1 MAEDVTVG
9 RLELLGRRAFIP
21 DIEIIQTEYIEG
33 YPEFFTASPYFT
45 HNRSFMSLLRGVT
58 LL

>member
-21 DIEIIQTEYIEG
+21 DREIIQKE
-33 YPEFFTASPYFT
+33 
-45 HNRSFMSLLRGVT
+45 NRGKSRALYSVSVLHPQQIPS
-58 LL
+58 